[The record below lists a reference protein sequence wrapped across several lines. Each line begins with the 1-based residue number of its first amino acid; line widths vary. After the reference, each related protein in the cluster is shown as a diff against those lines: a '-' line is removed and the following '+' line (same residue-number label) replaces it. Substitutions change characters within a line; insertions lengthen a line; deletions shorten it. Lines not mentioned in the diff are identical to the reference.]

1 MVIIKEFTEKIQRTD
16 CVLTNVAYFLNAS
29 VYNPSSV
36 KNNFNNSRV
45 SWTDIPYIWD
55 VKGRLHFLV
64 NDSRV
69 QNYKTMYVR
78 SVFLIGDKKVNVP
91 SFVFKDIKSLN
102 KNGDALTESK
112 DNWIIVDL
120 GYYNVACGFNYSD
133 KNLFQPTS
141 NSGGIYNRHF
151 HAPGK
156 IGEPNVLID
165 ISDFKNSTKGTH
177 KCLMSRGINSRV
189 GNQ

>member
-1 MVIIKEFTEKIQRTD
+1 MVIIKEFIDTIQRTD
-16 CVLTNVAYFLNAS
+16 CVLTNLAYFLNAS
-29 VYNPSSV
+29 DYNSSSV
-36 KNNFNNSRV
+36 KSNFNNNKV

-55 VKGRLHFLV
+55 VKGRLHFLI

-78 SVFLIGDKKVNVP
+78 SVFLIEDKEVNIP

-102 KNGDALTESK
+102 KDEDSLTESK

-120 GYYNVACGFNYSD
+120 SYYNIACGFDYSS

-141 NSGGIYNRHF
+141 NLGGIYNRHF

-156 IGEPNVLID
+156 IGGPNVLMD
-165 ISDFKNSTKGTH
+165 VSDFKNSTKGMY
-177 KCLMSRGINSRV
+177 KCLMSRGVNSKV

>member
-1 MVIIKEFTEKIQRTD
+1 MVIIKEFIDTIQRTD
-16 CVLTNVAYFLNAS
+16 CVLTNLAYFLNAS
-29 VYNPSSV
+29 DYNSSSV
-36 KNNFNNSRV
+36 KSNFNNNKV

-55 VKGRLHFLV
+55 IKGRLHFLI

-78 SVFLIGDKKVNVP
+78 SVFLIEDKEVNIP

-102 KNGDALTESK
+102 KYEDSLTESK

-120 GYYNVACGFNYSD
+120 GYYNIACGFDYSS

-141 NSGGIYNRHF
+141 NLGGVYNRHF

-156 IGEPNVLID
+156 IGGPNVLMD
-165 ISDFKNSTKGTH
+165 ISDFKNSTKGMY
-177 KCLMSRGINSRV
+177 KCLMSRGVNSKV
-189 GNQ
+189 GN